1 MLAVQ
6 LLVCG
11 VVAHNKVN
19 LHPTCERLVRLFLRM
34 LSTDRRRH
42 FRLPVIDACL
52 RQSAR
57 RWTAKQ
63 LLEKVNAYLL
73 ECEEAPVTVRTI
85 QKDLLFL
92 QSLPHNPAPIA
103 FVETGRERFYYY
115 EEAYVLEQPA
125 INADESF
132 ALALSQAVLEQ
143 MSGFPLVKEF
153 ARLRHKLEKQLSE
166 QQLQQA
172 AVLLFEH
179 NPQLKGIEWL
189 EPLFEAIRAQT
200 VLKISYQ
207 PYDTAVIEKVIHPW
221 WLKQFNQR
229 WFLFGWNEA
238 YNRLDNSPLDRII
251 QLSPVSITYHPNS
264 SINPQQYFNDMVG
277 VTRYAE
283 DVPQQVTIRVKA
295 GRWHYIHTKP
305 LHPSQQSLPPDNDH
319 HLFRYRVIINK
330 EWMSL
335 LLSFG
340 ADVEVLEPF
349 SLREALQQELM
360 KAAGL
365 YK

>member
-1 MLAVQ
+1 
-6 LLVCG
+6 
-11 VVAHNKVN
+11 
-19 LHPTCERLVRLFLRM
+19 M

-42 FRLPVIDACL
+42 FRLPVIDGCL
-52 RQSAR
+52 RQTAR

-85 QKDLLFL
+85 QKDLRYL
-92 QSLPHNPAPIA
+92 QSLPHNPALIA
-103 FVETGRERFYYY
+103 FIDKGRERWYYY
-115 EEAYVLEQPA
+115 EEDDYVLELPT

-132 ALALSQAVLEQ
+132 AFALSHAVLEQ

-153 ARLRHKLEKQLSE
+153 ARLRHKMEKQLPE
-166 QQLQQA
+166 QQPVNA
-172 AVLLFEH
+172 DVLLFEH

-200 VLKISYQ
+200 VLKMVYQ
-207 PYDTAVIEKVIHPW
+207 PYDTDALEKVIHPW

-229 WFLFGWNEA
+229 WFLFGWNEEQQ
-238 YNRLDNSPLDRII
+238 RLDNSPLDRIVAV
-251 QLSPVSITYHPNS
+251 SPVSIEYRANT
-264 SINPQQYFNDMVG
+264 SINPQQYFSDMVG

-295 GRWHYIHTKP
+295 SRGHYIQTKP
-305 LHPSQQSLPPDNDH
+305 LHVSQQMLPAAIDH
-319 HLFRYRVIINK
+319 HLFQYQVIINK

-340 ADVEVLEPF
+340 ADLEVLEPL
-349 SLREALQQELM
+349 SLRGALQQELLS
-360 KAAGL
+360 AAAL
-365 YK
+365 YM

>member
-1 MLAVQ
+1 MLVTG
-6 LLVCG
+6 VCFHAG
-11 VVAHNKVN
+11 AN

-42 FRLPVIDACL
+42 FRLPVIDGCL
-52 RQSAR
+52 RQTAR

-85 QKDLLFL
+85 QKDLRYL

-103 FVETGRERFYYY
+103 CVDMGRDRLYFY
-115 EEAYVLEQPA
+115 EEEDYELELPA

-132 ALALSQAVLEQ
+132 AFALSHAVLQ
-143 MSGFPLVKEF
+143 QLSGFPLVKEF
-153 ARLRHKLEKQLSE
+153 ARLRHKLEKQLHE
-166 QQLQQA
+166 QQPLNA
-172 AVLLFEH
+172 DVLLFEH
-179 NPQLKGIEWL
+179 NPQLKGIEFL

-200 VLKISYQ
+200 VLKIVYK
-207 PYDTAVIEKVIHPW
+207 PFDTNALEKIIHPW

-229 WFLFGWNEA
+229 WFLFGWNEEHQ
-238 YNRLDNSPLDRII
+238 RLDNSPLDRIVEI
-251 QLSPVSITYHPNS
+251 SPVSIEYRANT
-264 SINPQQYFNDMVG
+264 SINPKQYFSDMVG
-277 VTRYAE
+277 VTRYGE
-283 DVPQQVTIRVKA
+283 DVPQQITIRVKA
-295 GRWHYIHTKP
+295 SRGHYIQTKP
-305 LHPSQQSLPPDNDH
+305 LHVSQQMLPAAVGH
-319 HLFRYRVIINK
+319 HQFQYQVIINK

-340 ADVEVLEPF
+340 ADLEVLEPL
-349 SLREALQQELM
+349 SLRDALQQELLS
-360 KAAGL
+360 AAAL